1 MLLYQCQKT
10 RDSRDNNVC
19 SKYFS
24 ISEGGSKVGHPLP
37 PPKYHKAVPS
47 GTCNLICISHVLQQQ
62 APFSLSCLCSARN
75 NIQICSR
82 EAVSERVASLSYWDI
97 LASSLIFLL
106 NSSFK
111 IKVLLFLRR
120 KLEIYGAVP
129 VCKSWKRQCMGKYS
143 VKHLSFNL

>member
-75 NIQICSR
+75 NIQICSLGR
-82 EAVSERVASLSYWDI
+82 LYVKELPPCLIE
-97 LASSLIFLL
+97 IFLPAL
-106 NSSFK
+106 
-111 IKVLLFLRR
+111 
-120 KLEIYGAVP
+120 
-129 VCKSWKRQCMGKYS
+129 
-143 VKHLSFNL
+143 